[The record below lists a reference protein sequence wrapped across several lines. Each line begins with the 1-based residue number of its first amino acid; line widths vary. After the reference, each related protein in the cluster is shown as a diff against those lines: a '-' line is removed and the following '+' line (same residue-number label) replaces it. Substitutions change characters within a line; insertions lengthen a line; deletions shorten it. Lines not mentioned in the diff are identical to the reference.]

1 IRPVEIDPRH
11 TLLDFLGADERRQC
25 HGNVRQQVPLALAV
39 ALLLLDGFPLFLDP
53 GFPGSLPRAATT
65 FQGAIGKHMGM
76 AGKKLAHYA
85 IDDGGKIKKPV
96 LLGDTGV
103 EHHLKKQV
111 PQLLAEVAH
120 VAALDGVHHL
130 VDLFQGVGYQRAK
143 ILLAVP
149 GTTADRIPQTGHQ
162 IQKIVDTVTFVG
174 AHQPFACSIRRS
186 TSITLGM
193 LRSRVISRRRS
204 SMLLTS
210 SWMVASALPS
220 RTSPELSAAMD
231 NPWRSMVVVMSLN
244 NPERS

>member
-149 GTTADRIPQTGHQ
+149 GTTADRTPRRGHQ
-162 IQKIVDTVTFVG
+162 IPSIVDTVPLAG
-174 AHQPFACSIRRS
+174 AHQPFACSSMRC
-186 TSITLGM
+186 TSIALGM
-193 LRSRVISRRRS
+193 VRRRVTVRRRC
-204 SMLLTS
+204 SMLVTPTS
-210 SWMVASALPS
+210 MVASAWPFLTP
-220 RTSPELSAAMD
+220 PELSAAMD
-231 NPWRSMVVVMSLN
+231 S
-244 NPERS
+244 